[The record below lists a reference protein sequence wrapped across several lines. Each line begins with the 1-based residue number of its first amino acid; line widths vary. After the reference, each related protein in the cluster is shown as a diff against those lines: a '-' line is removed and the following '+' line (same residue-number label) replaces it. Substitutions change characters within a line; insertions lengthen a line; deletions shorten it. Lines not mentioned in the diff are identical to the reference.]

1 MRYIVLI
8 LLISKLAFSQTAI
21 LDTNSILIGQQ
32 TNLTITSEL
41 NKTDFWPILD
51 SIIPNEIE
59 IINKSNIDTTDNLLS
74 QQFIIT
80 SWDSGSYYISPVKF
94 SKLSQTSGILLN
106 VFTVEINTDETLK
119 DIKGPI
125 DEPIGWNDIW
135 PWLSAFIFLLVLIY
149 LVKKYLLKEKKKDLV
164 IKEEVEISADITAL
178 EQLVK
183 LENSKI
189 WQKGNV
195 KEYYSRLSEIIRRY
209 TEDRFNFNALEITT
223 EEIINELKDHIDDQQ
238 LYNLKLL
245 LQRADLAKFAKS
257 KPIDTE
263 NSESMS
269 MSKQFISLTKE

>member
-1 MRYIVLI
+1 MRYIILI

-32 TNLTITSEL
+32 TNLTITNEL
-41 NKTDFWPILD
+41 NKTDLWPILD

-59 IINKSNIDTTDNLLS
+59 IINASNIDTTDNLLS

-80 SWDSGSYYISPVKF
+80 SWDSGSYYISPIKF
-94 SKLSQTSGILLN
+94 SKISQSSGILLN
-106 VFTVEINTDETLK
+106 VFSVKINTEETLN

-135 PWLSAFIFLLVLIY
+135 PWLSAFILLLFLIY
-149 LVKKYLLKEKKKDLV
+149 LIKKYLLKEKKKDLI
-164 IKEEVEISADITAL
+164 IKEEIQIAADITAL

-223 EEIINELKDHIDDQQ
+223 EEIINELKEHIDDQQ

-269 MSKQFISLTKE
+269 VSKQFISLTKK

>member
-8 LLISKLAFSQTAI
+8 LILSKLAFSQTAI

-59 IINKSNIDTTDNLLS
+59 IIDKSNIDTIDNLLS

-106 VFTVEINTDETLK
+106 VFSVEINIDETLK

-135 PWLSAFIFLLVLIY
+135 PWLTAFIFLLVLIY
-149 LVKKYLLKEKKKDLV
+149 VVKKYLSTEKKKDLV
-164 IKEEVEISADITAL
+164 IKEEVQIAADITAL

-223 EEIINELKDHIDDQQ
+223 EEIINELKEHIDDQQ

-269 MSKQFISLTKE
+269 MSKQFISLTKD

>member
-8 LLISKLAFSQTAI
+8 LILSKLAFSQTAI

-59 IINKSNIDTTDNLLS
+59 IIDKSNIDTIDNLLS

-106 VFTVEINTDETLK
+106 VFSVEINIDETLK

-135 PWLSAFIFLLVLIY
+135 PWLTAFIFLLVLIY
-149 LVKKYLLKEKKKDLV
+149 VVKKYLSTEKKKDLV
-164 IKEEVEISADITAL
+164 IKEEVQIAADITAL
-178 EQLVK
+178 KQLVK

-223 EEIINELKDHIDDQQ
+223 EEIINELKEHIDDQQ

-269 MSKQFISLTKE
+269 MSKQFISLTKD

>member
-32 TNLTITSEL
+32 TNLTITNEL

-59 IINKSNIDTTDNLLS
+59 IINASNIDTTDNLLS

-80 SWDSGSYYISPVKF
+80 SWDSGSYYISPIKF
-94 SKLSQTSGILLN
+94 SKISQSSGILLN
-106 VFTVEINTDETLK
+106 VFSVKINTEETLN

-135 PWLSAFIFLLVLIY
+135 PWLSAFILLLFLIY
-149 LVKKYLLKEKKKDLV
+149 LIKKYLLKEKKKDLI
-164 IKEEVEISADITAL
+164 IKEEIQIAADITAL

-223 EEIINELKDHIDDQQ
+223 EEIINELKEHIDDQQ

-269 MSKQFISLTKE
+269 VSKQFISLTKK

>member
-59 IINKSNIDTTDNLLS
+59 IINKSNIDTADNLLS

-223 EEIINELKDHIDDQQ
+223 EEIINELKEHIDDQQ

>member
-59 IINKSNIDTTDNLLS
+59 IINKSNIDTADNLLS

>member
-8 LLISKLAFSQTAI
+8 LILSKLAFSQTAI

-59 IINKSNIDTTDNLLS
+59 IIDKSNIDTIDNLLS

-106 VFTVEINTDETLK
+106 VFSVEINIDETLK

-135 PWLSAFIFLLVLIY
+135 PWLTAFIFLLVLIY
-149 LVKKYLLKEKKKDLV
+149 LVKKYLSTEKKKDLV
-164 IKEEVEISADITAL
+164 IKEEVQIAADITAL

-223 EEIINELKDHIDDQQ
+223 EEIINELKEHIDDQQ

-269 MSKQFISLTKE
+269 MSKQFISLTKD

>member
-1 MRYIVLI
+1 MRYIILI

-32 TNLTITSEL
+32 TNLTITNEL

-59 IINKSNIDTTDNLLS
+59 IINASNIDTTDNLLS

-80 SWDSGSYYISPVKF
+80 SWDSGSYYISPIKF
-94 SKLSQTSGILLN
+94 SKISQSSGILLN
-106 VFTVEINTDETLK
+106 VFSVKINTEETLN

-135 PWLSAFIFLLVLIY
+135 PWLSAFILLLFLIY
-149 LVKKYLLKEKKKDLV
+149 LIKKYLLKEKKKDLI
-164 IKEEVEISADITAL
+164 IKEEIQIAADITAL

-223 EEIINELKDHIDDQQ
+223 EEIINELKEHIDDQQ

-269 MSKQFISLTKE
+269 VSKQFISLTKK